1 MQSITEIKS
10 LRSQIKAWRQAGLS
24 IALVPTMGNLH
35 QGHFSLVEKAK
46 TMADKVVVSIFV
58 NPMQFG
64 VNEDL
69 DNYPRT
75 LNADKQGLAELGTDI
90 VFTPSVSA
98 IYPNGLG
105 AQSFVDVPDISMG
118 YCGGSR
124 PGHFKGVATVVTK
137 LFNLVQPDFACF
149 GEKDFQQLQVIKTMV
164 RDLSIPVEVIGV
176 PTAREVSGL
185 AMSSR
190 NGYLSES
197 QKNTATTLF
206 KTLNNCAEQLL
217 AGQRD
222 FSAICQKAKESLT
235 TAGLKPD
242 YFEIAQRDTLKNA
255 TLDDDK
261 LVILAAVFLGEVRL
275 IDNLQVDINNN
286 NQEQV

>member
-10 LRSQIKAWRQAGLS
+10 LRSQIKAWRQVGLS
-24 IALVPTMGNLH
+24 VALVPTMGNLH

-64 VNEDL
+64 EGEDL

-90 VFTPSVSA
+90 VFTPSVET

-105 AQSFVDVPDISMG
+105 AQSYVDVPNISMG

-176 PTAREVSGL
+176 ATTREVSGL

-190 NGYLSES
+190 NGYLSDL
-197 QKNTATTLF
+197 QKATAANLF
-206 KTLNNCAEQLL
+206 KTLSYVAAQLK
-217 AGQRD
+217 AGQND
-222 FSAICQKAKESLT
+222 FSALCQQAKQMLND
-235 TAGLKPD
+235 AGLKAD
-242 YFEIAQRDTLKNA
+242 YFEIAQRDTLKSA
-255 TLDDDK
+255 TVKDEQ
-261 LVILAAVFLGEVRL
+261 LVILAAAYLGNVRL
-275 IDNLQVDINNN
+275 IDNLQVDIKN
-286 NQEQV
+286 

>member
-46 TMADKVVVSIFV
+46 NVADKVVVSIFV

-64 VNEDL
+64 ENEDL

-75 LNADKQGLAELGTDI
+75 LNSDKQGLAELGTDI
-90 VFTPSVSA
+90 VFTPNVDT

-105 AQSFVDVPDISMG
+105 VQSFVDVPGVSLG
-118 YCGGSR
+118 YCGGTR
-124 PGHFKGVATVVTK
+124 PGHFRGVATVVTK

-164 RDLSIPVEVIGV
+164 RDLSIPVEVIAV
-176 PTAREVSGL
+176 PTSREVSGL

-190 NGYLSES
+190 NGYLSEQ
-197 QKNTATTLF
+197 QKNTATALF
-206 KTLNNCAEQLL
+206 KTLKRCAEQLL
-217 AGQRD
+217 AGEND
-222 FSAICQKAKESLT
+222 FATVCQQGKESLIAT
-235 TAGLKPD
+235 GLKPD
-242 YFEIAQRDTLKNA
+242 YLEIAQRDTLKSA
-255 TLDDDK
+255 TLDDK
-261 LVILAAVFLGEVRL
+261 HLVILAAAYLGEVRL
-275 IDNLQVDINNN
+275 IDNLQVDFNKNN
-286 NQEQV
+286 